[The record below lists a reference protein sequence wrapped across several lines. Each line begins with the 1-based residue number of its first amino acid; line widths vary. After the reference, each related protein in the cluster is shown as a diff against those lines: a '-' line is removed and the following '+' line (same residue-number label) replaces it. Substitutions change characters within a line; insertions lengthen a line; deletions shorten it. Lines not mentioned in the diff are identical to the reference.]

1 MLGPDAPRFDQEAH
15 DKMFKEMVDLA
26 TAKKKVKEETGDDG
40 CSLGEARIIE
50 YLNEEEEGEKND
62 NNDWGL
68 KALVE
73 DMRGKFEGLEDVY
86 VWHALCGAW
95 GGVRPGTMERHHLK
109 ANVVEAKMA
118 PGLERTM
125 HDLAVVM
132 VEKGGIGLVDPG
144 QAVDLY
150 EGMHSYLAKA
160 GITGVKVDVIH
171 VSSSFI
177 LYRQLCNSSSSTI
190 NNHKFHHQLLLL
202 LLLMTRLWANYCQF
216 KSCHMKL
223 HL

>member
-1 MLGPDAPRFDQEAH
+1 MLRPDAPGFDQEAH
-15 DKMFKEMVDLA
+15 DKMFKERVALA
-26 TAKKKVKEETGDDG
+26 MAKKKVKEETWDDG
-40 CSLGEARIIE
+40 SSLGEARIIK
-50 YLNEEEEGEKND
+50 YLNEEEEEEKND
-62 NNDWGL
+62 NRGWGL

-73 DMRGKFEGLEDVY
+73 DMRGKFEGLEDVF

-132 VEKGGIGLVDPG
+132 VEKGGIGLVDAG

-177 LYRQLCNSSSSTI
+177 LHHQLCNSSSSTI
-190 NNHKFHHQLLLL
+190 KNHKFHHRLL
-202 LLLMTRLWANYCQF
+202 LLLMTRLW
-216 KSCHMKL
+216 S
-223 HL
+223 